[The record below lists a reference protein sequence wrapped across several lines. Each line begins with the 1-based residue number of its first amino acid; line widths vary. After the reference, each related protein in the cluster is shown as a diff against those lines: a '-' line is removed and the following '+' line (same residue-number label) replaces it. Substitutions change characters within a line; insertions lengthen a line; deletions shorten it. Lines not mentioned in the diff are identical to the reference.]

1 MADGFAT
8 LPRAGTVEVIQ
19 EYGTAPA
26 TPARPILSPVII
38 GESYQIETQKFAG
51 FYQGRFQVLD
61 ETVGTGT
68 GVQTVFYL
76 DFEPVILS
84 TVELRVGSISGTLL
98 ASGADYSIATS
109 GKITLTPSG
118 VATLG
123 LSDLHAAYFYALTQT
138 YAYPEIKQGAEVL
151 FPGTDVSVYLRT
163 VEDIFDITDGFSV
176 VADADSVAVPGDI
189 QPFRYVTTANG
200 QVEVLAATGTIEDTS
215 LDFYDLGI
223 RAGDIVRFIT
233 SATDLQYPDSIV
245 STDTQ
250 EHVVLTIPTTNSITM
265 SPDIAAQGG
274 KVEYEIIRKGSQN
287 GDILVSYKARRQD
300 KVGILMEF
308 EDVTQVEEDLGP
320 ITVDNPLAYGLS
332 KALGATDRTV
342 FGVMV
347 KDQDSLTEHQ
357 KALDFLEGEEI
368 YAMVPLTTDR
378 AIHQIYERHCAN
390 LSDAAS
396 MHERRV
402 YATVVA
408 STRHSFQ
415 DLLVTGSASVGS
427 TTFTDPNA
435 KFFSN
440 GVPVGSVIR
449 LQTPASIEL
458 ANVARTELIIAS
470 VTSETT
476 VSLTQ
481 AVTQGTLVADEA
493 VGTGTGA
500 QTNFQLNATVNV
512 IPSSVVM
519 YLDGA
524 RMDSTD
530 YTASSNGLVVFVN
543 PPGMGVAV
551 TADYEVSTITGIQY
565 TVESQELTNFEIA
578 KDIAA
583 AAEGYAS
590 RRITVTFADKAIVDG
605 GTEAAPYYFNC
616 ALAGLVSALP
626 PNQPIA
632 NIPLPGF
639 TAVKHIRKFT
649 ETHFGIMAAGGVSV
663 IIQDR
668 DTSPIV
674 LRNWMTTDMMNVNTR
689 ECSIV
694 QMADYYSK
702 YLRRNVASI
711 AGRFN
716 ITEDFIDNMLRPA
729 INGVNREMIAGG
741 FAGTGTQILSIEQ
754 STVQKDQIFVVEELE
769 LFAPANKITITVRII

>member
-84 TVELRVGSISGTLL
+84 TVELRVGSISGALL
-98 ASGADYSIATS
+98 VSGTDYSIATS
-109 GKITLTPSG
+109 GKITLAPSG
-118 VATLG
+118 VAALG

-151 FPGTDVSVYLRT
+151 YPGTDVSVYLRT

-250 EHVVLTIPTTNSITM
+250 EHVVLTIPTTNSITI

-408 STRHSFQ
+408 SARHSFQ

-551 TADYEVSTITGIQY
+551 TADYEVSTIAGIQY